1 MRDAGL
7 ELEEEVPVLRIVTRP
22 LDVGARKAANRVHR
36 VPEGDEEEMGLVAD
50 RAAQHLDPAVPRR
63 SAAVLYAGVSEIGRV
78 VVGSRGRRRPVPHAG
93 DEGAV
98 RGEAMPVHA
107 DRAGTVSA
115 SSTAAVS
122 TIVANS
128 PFSSTRAT
136 ACTSSARWRRPSGP
150 PSVRSKV
157 AVASETT
164 YVLNPRFAA
173 IRAVVDT
180 Q

>member
-1 MRDAGL
+1 MA
-7 ELEEEVPVLRIVTRP
+7 
-22 LDVGARKAANRVHR
+22 
-36 VPEGDEEEMGLVAD
+36 LVAD

-63 SAAVLYAGVSEIGRV
+63 SAAVLYAGVGEICRV

-98 RGEAMPVHA
+98 RGGAMPVHA

-115 SSTAAVS
+115 ASTAAVS

-128 PFSSTRAT
+128 PFSSARAT
-136 ACTSSARWRRPSGP
+136 ACTSSARWCRPSGP
-150 PSVRSKV
+150 IKSKV

-164 YVLNPRFAA
+164 YVLNRRSAA